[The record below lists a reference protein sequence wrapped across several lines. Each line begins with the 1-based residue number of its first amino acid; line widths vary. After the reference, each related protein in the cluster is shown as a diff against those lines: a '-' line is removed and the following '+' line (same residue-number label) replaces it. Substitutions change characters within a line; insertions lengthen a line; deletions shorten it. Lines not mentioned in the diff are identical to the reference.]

1 MVPAGRGDQPVRGVR
16 AGVQRDAPG
25 GELVGRPADAVDGA
39 EDLDDG
45 APSLELLTEGETTD
59 QVPDTARRPG
69 VAAQSD
75 A

>member
-1 MVPAGRGDQPVRGVR
+1 MPAGGGDQTVRGVR

-39 EDLDDG
+39 EDLDGG
-45 APSLELLTEGETTD
+45 APGLELLTEGETAD
-59 QVPDTARRPG
+59 QVPDPTQRPG
-69 VAAQSD
+69 VAAQPD